1 MLKEEVV
8 TAFGFLTRLNEF
20 FKRGNKPIFC
30 GCDFAQRIDGKP
42 TIRGYKLAAL
52 PMLDILDVGEAR
64 VFQFFC
70 YCVGHDRLIAWFRS
84 AGAAWGVTGNKVRD
98 GKNAPHLQAGHKT
111 GHDDDS

>member
-1 MLKEEVV
+1 
-8 TAFGFLTRLNEF
+8 
-20 FKRGNKPIFC
+20 
-30 GCDFAQRIDGKP
+30 
-42 TIRGYKLAAL
+42 L
-52 PMLDILDVGEAR
+52 PMLDILDIGEAR

>member
-1 MLKEEVV
+1 SCECSRMKWLQP
-8 TAFGFLTRLNEF
+8 F
-20 FKRGNKPIFC
+20 FFSHAAMSSLSDGN
-30 GCDFAQRIDGKP
+30 P
-42 TIRGYKLAAL
+42 TIRGYKFPAL

-84 AGAAWGVTGNKVRD
+84 AGAAWSVTGNKVRD

-111 GHDDDS
+111 GH